1 MMFGQEIG
9 IDLGTATVLIYVKG
23 KGIVLR
29 EPSVVAIEKSTKKVV
44 YVGNLAEKMIG
55 RTPSNIETI
64 RPLKDG
70 VISNYEAT
78 AKMLKFLLRKVCGK
92 TIFKPR
98 VMVCI
103 PSTISEVEDRA
114 VREAAYEA
122 GAKFVELIEEPRAA
136 AMGAGID
143 IKKPMGSMIVDVGG
157 GTTDVAVISFGS
169 IVKAKSI
176 KVAGDKFDEA
186 IIKYI
191 RKTYNI
197 LIGEPTAEEVKIK
210 IGCLVPFDTA
220 IEMDIKGRNLDTG
233 LPMVVVVNSD
243 DIYHALKEPISEIID
258 AIHIM
263 LSDTPPEL
271 VGDISENG
279 IVLTGGGALIY
290 GFAELISDKIGIPVV
305 VAKDPIECVVKGTGI
320 AMQNREIS

>member
-1 MMFGQEIG
+1 MFGQEIG

-143 IKKPMGSMIVDVGG
+143 IKKPIGSMIVDVGG